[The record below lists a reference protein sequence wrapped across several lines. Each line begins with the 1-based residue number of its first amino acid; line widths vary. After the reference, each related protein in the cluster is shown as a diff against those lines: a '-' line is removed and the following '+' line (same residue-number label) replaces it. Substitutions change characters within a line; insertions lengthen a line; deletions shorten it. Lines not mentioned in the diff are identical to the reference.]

1 MTITEKILA
10 RASGK
15 QRLSPGDV
23 MFARVD
29 KVMLHDV
36 SGPGVIKV
44 FSEWEKKRGIKLIKS
59 GILTGYGS
67 RRIILSLPLI
77 EFLQRILQH
86 FPTLLDSMASINI
99 SLTVLVSMG
108 SAIRFHMKRLWFS
121 QVKCT
126 LEGTRILNTTGALG
140 ARAAGLGHTD
150 IAYTYERRD
159 LVQGARNNALQD

>member
-1 MTITEKILA
+1 
-10 RASGK
+10 
-15 QRLSPGDV
+15 
-23 MFARVD
+23 
-29 KVMLHDV
+29 MLHDV

-99 SLTVLVSMG
+99 SHGLGQYGICHTLSHEEALVLPGEV
-108 SAIRFHMKRLWFS
+108 L
-121 QVKCT
+121 
-126 LEGTRILNTTGALG
+126 LEGTRITTPLEPWVHGC
-140 ARAAGLGHTD
+140 GLGTHRYC
-150 IAYTYERRD
+150 IY
-159 LVQGARNNALQD
+159 L